1 VVRAEVSED
10 HAPGAV
16 PALDTPMTG
25 ASGPG
30 REPQIR
36 RKGALGRMALA
47 LAGAGAVVVLF
58 VGARIVRA
66 PREPATSGV
75 QVIDDRGSGAAP
87 TASDLELGARPPRS
101 ITDAV
106 DVPRPPADSVA
117 MPTSTAPA
125 EPDVKTTSARPDT
138 ATNGLAARKATAP
151 PRPALRSP
159 PPKASVPDD
168 GRDELILPAVKR

>member
-1 VVRAEVSED
+1 
-10 HAPGAV
+10 
-16 PALDTPMTG
+16 MTG

-47 LAGAGAVVVLF
+47 LAGASALVVLL
-58 VGARIVRA
+58 VSARIVRSS
-66 PREPATSGV
+66 REPATSGV
-75 QVIDDRGSGAAP
+75 QVIDNRGSGAAP

-117 MPTSTAPA
+117 MPTLAAPA
-125 EPDVKTTSARPDT
+125 EPDVVKTTSARPDA
-138 ATNGLAARKATAP
+138 ATNGLAARKTTAP
-151 PRPALRSP
+151 PRPVLRSP
-159 PPKASVPDD
+159 KAKASVPDD
-168 GRDELILPAVKR
+168 GRDELYVPAVTR